1 MMPERVSRQLVYLVY
16 GGKPEYHQE
25 AKYSILSALH
35 HVQGACPRI
44 LLYTDEPGQFQGWPV
59 DLIALDADTLKDWT
73 GPASYLHRRKA
84 AAIRDAMQYAEQ
96 SIFIDTD
103 TFFLDSPVRLFERL
117 AKAPW
122 LVDEIEGVW
131 KEYKGDALHDALAP
145 YLAERHGVDQQM
157 LLINSGV
164 LGFQNDAS
172 GLMDEVLSLIDVMH
186 PMVPKIHI
194 IEQFA
199 VGVAARHLGPPA
211 ESRGVIKHYFSGKN
225 YWRHLVAAFFQRHG
239 EAFSAHAIDAV
250 REVPTTKPRPAW
262 WHRLNFRLRSLFLS
276 SRSRSHAKLAYYAAV
291 MHADPYAQACGRGYA
306 EELRRKAIPAG
317 ESLGMQPWSKVLS
330 RSQKEHLVSLLSE
343 AASGSSRDLS

>member
-35 HVQGACPRI
+35 HAKGACPRI
-44 LLYTDEPGQFQGWPV
+44 LLYTDEPEQFLGWPV
-59 DLIALDADTLKDWT
+59 DLIVLDADTLKDWT

-131 KEYKGDALHDALAP
+131 KEYKGEVLHDVLAP
-145 YLAERHGVDQQM
+145 YLAEHHGVDQQM

-164 LGFQNDAS
+164 LGFQADAS
-172 GLMDEVLSLIDVMH
+172 GVMDETLALIDVMH

-199 VGVAARHLGPPA
+199 VGVAARHLGRPA

-225 YWRHLVAAFFQRHG
+225 YWRHLVAAFFLRHG
-239 EAFSAHAIDAV
+239 EAFSAHSIEAV

-262 WHRLNFRLRSLFLS
+262 WHRLSFRLRSLFLS

-291 MHADPYAQACGRGYA
+291 MHGDPYAQACGRGYA

-317 ESLGMQPWSKVLS
+317 ESLGMQPWSRVLS
-330 RSQKEHLVSLLSE
+330 RSQKEHLVSLLGE

>member
-35 HVQGACPRI
+35 HAKGACPRI
-44 LLYTDEPGQFQGWPV
+44 LLYTDEPEQFLGWPV
-59 DLIALDADTLKDWT
+59 DLIVLDADTLKDWT

-84 AAIRDAMQYAEQ
+84 AAIR
-96 SIFIDTD
+96 
-103 TFFLDSPVRLFERL
+103 
-117 AKAPW
+117 
-122 LVDEIEGVW
+122 
-131 KEYKGDALHDALAP
+131 
-145 YLAERHGVDQQM
+145 
-157 LLINSGV
+157 
-164 LGFQNDAS
+164 
-172 GLMDEVLSLIDVMH
+172 
-186 PMVPKIHI
+186 
-194 IEQFA
+194 
-199 VGVAARHLGPPA
+199 
-211 ESRGVIKHYFSGKN
+211 SGKN
-225 YWRHLVAAFFQRHG
+225 YWRHLVAAFFLRHG
-239 EAFSAHAIDAV
+239 EAFSAHSIEAV

-262 WHRLNFRLRSLFLS
+262 WHRLSFRLRSLFLS

-291 MHADPYAQACGRGYA
+291 MHGDPYAQACGRGYA

>member
-16 GGKPEYHQE
+16 GGKLEYHQE

-35 HVQGACPRI
+35 HAQGACPRI
-44 LLYTDEPGQFQGWPV
+44 LLYTDEPEQFRGWPV
-59 DLIALDADTLKDWT
+59 DLITLDAETLKTWT
-73 GPASYLHRRKA
+73 GPATYLHRRKA
-84 AAIRDAMQYAEQ
+84 AAIRDALQYAEQ

-122 LVDEIEGVW
+122 LVDEIEGIW
-131 KEYKGDALHDALAP
+131 KEYKGEPLHDVLAP

-164 LGFQNDAS
+164 LGFQADAS

-199 VGVAARHLGPPA
+199 VGVAARHLGRPA

-225 YWRHLVAAFFQRHG
+225 YWRHLVAAFFRRHG
-239 EAFSAHAIDAV
+239 DAFSELAV
-250 REVPTTKPRPAW
+250 QAVLEMPTTKPRPALG
-262 WHRLNFRLRSLFLS
+262 HRLYFRLRSLFLP
-276 SRSRSHAKLAYYAAV
+276 SRARSHAKLAYYAAV
-291 MHADPYAQACGRGYA
+291 MRADPYAEACGHGYA
-306 EELRRKAIPAG
+306 EELRRKAIPVG
-317 ESLGMQPWSKVLS
+317 ESLSMQPWSKVLS
-330 RSQKEHLVSLLSE
+330 RSQRAYLAKLLGE
-343 AASGSSRDLS
+343 AAAGNSRDLS